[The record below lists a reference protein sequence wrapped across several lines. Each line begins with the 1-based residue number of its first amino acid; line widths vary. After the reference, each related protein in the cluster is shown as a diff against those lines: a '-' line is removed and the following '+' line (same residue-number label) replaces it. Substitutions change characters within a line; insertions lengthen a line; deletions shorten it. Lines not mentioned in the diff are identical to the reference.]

1 MFNDNLTTT
10 LGRIAATV
18 AAIVAL
24 CLPGG
29 YFGLSYQ
36 YQLGSLQSETEFNA
50 TLATQII
57 ALNPE
62 MWRFQQVRLQDMLD
76 REKVRTTLPERRRIL
91 DEGYD
96 VVVSSNVSIE
106 PPFITTREPLYDA
119 GKIVGYFETS
129 RSYRPLLWK
138 TALVALLG
146 LVLAFAVYAALK
158 LLPLRALRQALEG
171 LSQSEQLFSA
181 AFHASPDPIMICRVS
196 DGQVLRVNSS
206 FTLLTGYTSEEALNR
221 PSAEL
226 ALWDDQASRTMQGP
240 AWDAQSAVRDFPCA
254 LTTKNQQKRD
264 ILLSAE
270 LTHINGENCVLTV
283 LRDVSEQ
290 KVAERNLAYLANY
303 DSLTGLPNR
312 VLFRERLAK
321 AMERAEQNE
330 HLMALMFLDLDRFK
344 AVNDS
349 LGHQSGDELL
359 QQVAKRLAGRLR
371 GRDTVGRGARKDQA
385 DSMVSRLGGDEF
397 TLVIEGVSHVDE
409 VARIAQRV
417 LDEFAHPFIL
427 DEREIV
433 VSASIGVTVYPFDD
447 KTLDDLIRDA
457 DIAMYRAKEQGRNN
471 FQFYADDLN
480 VNAIESLW
488 TEAELRQALE
498 RDQFELVYQPKLDIQ
513 TGTINGAEALLRWN
527 SPRLGQVQPDRFI
540 PILEDTG
547 LIVPVGFWVLQ
558 TACAQAATW
567 NQAGMNLSIAVNLSS
582 RQFRDDSLIAKISTA
597 LEDSGLPASK
607 LELEVTESLL
617 MEDSTRSE
625 MTLDRIKQM
634 GVRIS
639 IDDFGTGYSSL
650 AYLKRFPLNTLKIDR
665 SFVRDIGIDPDDTAI
680 VLAVIALAQSLR
692 ISVVAE
698 GVVTAEQLAFLRG
711 TQCEEAQGYL
721 IGRPLKVDAFV
732 QKIAES
738 REAGFLAFPA

>member
-10 LGRIAATV
+10 LGRIAGTV
-18 AAIVAL
+18 AVIVAL

-36 YQLGSLQSETEFNA
+36 YQRGSLQSETESNA
-50 TLATQII
+50 KLAMQII

-62 MWRFQQVRLQDMLD
+62 MWHFQQVRFQDML
-76 REKVRTTLPERRRIL
+76 EHHHMETSLPERLSIL
-91 DEGYD
+91 DD
-96 VVVSSNVSIE
+96 QNAVIFSSSEIPQ
-106 PPFITTREPLYDA
+106 PPFITVRKPLYDA
-119 GKIVGYFETS
+119 GKVVGYFESS
-129 RSYRPLLWK
+129 RSYRLLLWK
-138 TALVALLG
+138 TSLVALLG
-146 LVLAFAVYAALK
+146 LVLAFVVYAALK
-158 LLPLRALRQALEG
+158 LLPLRALRQALDG

-196 DGQVLRVNSS
+196 DGQVLRINSS
-206 FTLLTGYTSEEALNR
+206 FTLLTGYTPEESLDR
-221 PSAEL
+221 PSTDL
-226 ALWDDQASRTMQGP
+226 ALWDDQASQTMQGP
-240 AWDAQSAVRDFPCA
+240 AWDAQSSVRNFPCT
-254 LTTKNQQKRD
+254 LNTKNQEKRD

-270 LTHINGENCVLTV
+270 LTQINGKDCVLCV
-283 LRDVSEQ
+283 MRDVSEQ

-312 VLFRERLAK
+312 VLFRKRLAQ
-321 AMERAEQNE
+321 AMQRADQ
-330 HLMALMFLDLDRFK
+330 HVQLMALMFLDLDRFK
-344 AVNDS
+344 TVNDS

-359 QQVAKRLAGRLR
+359 QQVAKRLAGCLR
-371 GRDTVGRGARKDQA
+371 GRDTVGRGVRKGQA

-397 TLVIEGVSHVDE
+397 TLIVEGVSNVE
-409 VARIAQRV
+409 EITRIAQRV
-417 LDEFAHPFIL
+417 LDEFAQPFLL
-427 DEREIV
+427 DEHEIV
-433 VSASIGVTVYPFDD
+433 VSVSIGITVYPFDD
-447 KTLDDLIRDA
+447 KSLDDLIRDA
-457 DIAMYRAKEQGRNN
+457 DAAMYRAKEQGRNN

-498 RDQFELVYQPKLDIQ
+498 RDQFELVYQPKLDIRK
-513 TGTINGAEALLRWN
+513 GTINGAEALLRWN
-527 SPRLGQVQPDRFI
+527 SPRLGQVQPVRFI

-547 LIVPVGFWVLQ
+547 LIVPVGLWVLR
-558 TACAQAATW
+558 TACAQAAAW
-567 NQAGMNLSIAVNLSS
+567 NRAGMDLNIAVNLSS
-582 RQFRDDSLIAKISTA
+582 RQFRDESLIAKISAA

-625 MTLDRIKQM
+625 ATLDRIKQM

-665 SFVRDIGIDPDDTAI
+665 SFVRDIGIDQDDTAI

-698 GVVTAEQLAFLRG
+698 GVETAEQLAFLRG

-721 IGRPLKVDAFV
+721 IGRPLKVDAFE

-738 REAGFLAFPA
+738 REAEFLSFPT